1 MSSSKFI
8 IIFATLAFDA
18 IIEAAPIQEIHEDS
32 EIAAKNPTFN
42 LSPRIPAPVVG
53 APAIVAPIS
62 APKLPGNLGINGNRW
77 GASLLPKLENVVGG
91 LISGI
96 PAIPARQG

>member
-1 MSSSKFI
+1 MDSSKFI
-8 IIFATLAFDA
+8 ILFATLAFAA
-18 IIEAAPIQEIHEDS
+18 IIKAALIQEIQDGS

-42 LSPRIPAPVVG
+42 LPPRIPAVP

-77 GASLLPKLENVVGG
+77 GASLLPNLENVLGG

-96 PAIPARQG
+96 PARQG